1 MHVNAAIALARDR
14 AGDIVANP
22 KRAITFA
29 ATFVQGAER
38 IGSFT
43 ALTDGEHQGV
53 ARHRGVAM
61 SKFARVFDFGGDVG
75 ELLDQVFADHPSMK
89 RCPAA
94 SQHNAADIA
103 QLGRRHVQSA
113 KFGGAFFKIESSA
126 HRIAHRVRLLKDFF
140 EHVVRVVAFLDVFGG
155 ELNFADLMIAGFA
168 DQRTDLEFVALDR
181 NDIEVI

>member
-61 SKFARVFDFGGDVG
+61 SKFARVFDFGGGGG
-75 ELLDQVFADHPSMK
+75 ELLDQVFAYHASMK

-94 SQHNAADIA
+94 SLHNQADTA
-103 QLGRRHVQSA
+103 QG
-113 KFGGAFFKIESSA
+113 
-126 HRIAHRVRLLKDFF
+126 
-140 EHVVRVVAFLDVFGG
+140 
-155 ELNFADLMIAGFA
+155 
-168 DQRTDLEFVALDR
+168 
-181 NDIEVI
+181 